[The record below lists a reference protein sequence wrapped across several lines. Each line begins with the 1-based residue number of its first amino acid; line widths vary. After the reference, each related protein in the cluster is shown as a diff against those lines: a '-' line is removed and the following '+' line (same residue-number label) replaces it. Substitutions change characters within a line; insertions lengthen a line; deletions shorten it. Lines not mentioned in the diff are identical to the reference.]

1 MAISYRLVQV
11 TGSGGVCTPRHHDRS
26 PACRA
31 RSTRA
36 LVGGVLV
43 ASVLVAATARAGAP
57 PKLTAAELDLVYKA
71 AHITVR
77 GARVLD
83 DCDKPV
89 EPTVDVIDLN
99 GDGQPEVFVLLQS
112 ACYGAVGGQL
122 TLLIKDKQGFWRPNL
137 GFPAGG
143 YTLLKTKNEGYPDIE
158 IGGVGKCSP
167 VWRWNGKA
175 YDIHKRCEP

>member
-1 MAISYRLVQV
+1 MEILYRLVHV
-11 TGSGGVCTPRHHDRS
+11 TGSGGVCTSLHQDGS

-31 RSTRA
+31 SSTSA
-36 LVGGVLV
+36 LVCWVLV
-43 ASVLVAATARAGAP
+43 AGVLVAATARAGTL
-57 PKLTAAELDLVYKA
+57 PKLTAAELQVVYKA
-71 AHITVR
+71 AHLTVR
-77 GARVLD
+77 AGTVLD

-112 ACYGAVGGQL
+112 ACYGNAGGEL
-122 TLLIKDKQGFWRPNL
+122 TLLIKDKQGLWQPNL

-143 YTLLKTKNEGYPDIE
+143 YTLLETKNQGYPDIE
-158 IGGVGKCSP
+158 IGVSGTCSP

-175 YDIHKRCEP
+175 YDIHKRCDR